1 MRKPGHFTKAVS
13 PGKSKSYARQTPR
26 KPPMTYKAAGAK
38 LKGSRLGKARKGY

>member
-1 MRKPGHFTKAVS
+1 MRRLGHYPKAVS

-38 LKGSRLGKARKGY
+38 VKSTGLGKARKGY